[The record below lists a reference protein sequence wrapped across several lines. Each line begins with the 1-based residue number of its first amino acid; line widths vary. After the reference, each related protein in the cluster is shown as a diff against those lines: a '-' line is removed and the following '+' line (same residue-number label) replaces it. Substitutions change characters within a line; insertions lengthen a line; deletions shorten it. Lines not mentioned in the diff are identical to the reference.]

1 MADQP
6 MEQESINVPLE
17 HVGLEETP
25 IVFVNQFLAR
35 AQQDEFIL
43 ILGQVAPPLFAGT
56 PEEQLVKLRTV
67 TSVRSNVVARFAL
80 TRTRLDELI
89 ATLEDIRTR
98 ADASRPRG

>member
-35 AQQDEFIL
+35 AQT
-43 ILGQVAPPLFAGT
+43 G
-56 PEEQLVKLRTV
+56 
-67 TSVRSNVVARFAL
+67 
-80 TRTRLDELI
+80 
-89 ATLEDIRTR
+89 
-98 ADASRPRG
+98 